1 VATTAQVTE
10 IRQATGEL
18 VKLAGREL
26 DEFWDALFQ
35 SMSPE
40 DFRDEL
46 LKFYPDLIT
55 AYGDTAGVI
64 GADWYEVLR
73 SARKQGVSAARFR
86 ATIAIPAPDEQSIR
100 AAKWALGPFFD
111 EQADSVLSLNRL
123 QSTMQRLVMQPFRD
137 SIWYAAA
144 SDPVRTGV
152 LRKPTGLFTCKFC
165 VMLASRGPVYSYAA
179 SGASTAGSV
188 IGRGSTRTGFDGE
201 GNRISGGIG
210 GGIVPRGKQPLG
222 NAYHDDCDCV
232 PVVIQSSADIPEDYD
247 QKVFER
253 LYAEGSGVG
262 RDLPV
267 SL

>member
-1 VATTAQVTE
+1 MATTAQVAE
-10 IRQATGEL
+10 IREATGQL
-18 VKLAGREL
+18 VTLAGREL
-26 DEFWDALFQ
+26 DEFWNALFQ

-55 AYGDTAGVI
+55 AYGDTAGVL
-64 GADWYEVLR
+64 GSDWYEVLR
-73 SARKQGVSAARFR
+73 SARKQGVSAAQFR

-123 QSTMQRLVMQPFRD
+123 QGTMQRLVMQPFRD

-152 LRKPTGLFTCKFC
+152 LRKPTGLITCKFC
-165 VMLASRGPVYSYAA
+165 VMLASRGPVYSYSA
-179 SGASTAGSV
+179 SGTSTAGSV
-188 IGRGSTRTGFDGE
+188 VGRGSTRTGFGAA
-201 GNRISGGIG
+201 GNRLSGGIG
-210 GGIVPRGKQPLG
+210 GGIVARGKQPLA
-222 NAYHDDCDCV
+222 NEYHDDCDCV
-232 PVVIQSSADIPEDYD
+232 PVVIQSPADFPEDYD

-262 RDLPV
+262 RDIPTD
-267 SL
+267 